1 MKKIL
6 STIFVTALL
15 CLSMT
20 SISHAQQAD
29 KDIGIGVMVGEPTGL
44 SLKSWLSNDNAFD
57 VGLAWSLNRDAV
69 HIHADY
75 LWHNYNVFDEVDEG
89 SLPLYYGIGGRVILA
104 DDDAV
109 IGARVPVG
117 LNYLFEDS
125 PIGLFMEIAPIINLA
140 PDTDLDI
147 EGGIGIRFYL

>member
-1 MKKIL
+1 
-6 STIFVTALL
+6 
-15 CLSMT
+15 MT
-20 SISHAQQAD
+20 SITHAQQAD

-44 SLKSWLSNDNAFD
+44 SLKSWLGGNNAFD

-69 HIHADY
+69 HVHADY
-75 LWHNYNVFDEVDEG
+75 LWHNFNLFDEVDEG

-117 LNYLFEDS
+117 LNYLFEDA
-125 PIGLFMEIAPIINLA
+125 PIGLFMEVAPIINLA
-140 PDTDLDI
+140 PDTDLDV